1 MANIN
6 DSKNWGF
13 ETRQLHIGQEKA
25 DPVNRCKSSSN
36 LRYNILRIP

>member
-25 DPVNRCKSSSN
+25 ALKAGR
-36 LRYNILRIP
+36 